1 MPIVVKCKRGVGDK
15 EADSLNAPLC
25 INETLAMQRGKRFLD
40 DPEQGG
46 YYTTITRNIKT
57 PHKTVIKPGV
67 FVNIKNFRLG
77 IQSAV
82 AKCISYK
89 IEITP
94 ASVLGAGVYQE
105 FTHE

>member
-1 MPIVVKCKRGVGDK
+1 MPVIVKCKRGVGDK
-15 EADSLNAPLC
+15 EADSINAPLC
-25 INETLAMQRGKRFLD
+25 INQALATQRGKRFLD
-40 DPEQGG
+40 DPNQGG

-57 PHKTVIKPGV
+57 AHKTVITPGV

-77 IQSAV
+77 IEAV
-82 AKCISYK
+82 AKCTAYT

-94 ASVLGAGVYQE
+94 SSVLGSGVYQE